1 MALFYPQR
9 KLAAMKNMIEGA
21 AILKLNQLIITI
33 TVIFTV
39 YSIILILITYLLGGI
54 NLIYSSSLVFAA
66 ITGGGFVPLSTYVV
80 VDNVT
85 QLIPLVVGMIISAL
99 PFAFHYGV
107 FSKQVKAR
115 KVGSGNICL
124 CNDNGCFYSHFCDSR
139 ISSWATKLVCPSIP
153 CGKCINYYWISIF
166 EPV

>member
-99 PFAFHYGV
+99 PFAFHYDDY
-107 FSKQVKAR
+107 
-115 KVGSGNICL
+115 N
-124 CNDNGCFYSHFCDSR
+124 SR
-139 ISSWATKLVCPSIP
+139 HNAIML
-153 CGKCINYYWISIF
+153 
-166 EPV
+166 